1 MFVMRVN
8 SIPIIVLLLS
18 ITVIAQVSVPED
30 MRGDRQYRKEGIHN
44 GNLVETL
51 FYNFGEVA
59 WWGRQPSGVWP
70 RGSGHS
76 YMDGITPIVAA
87 EVVDANGNTI
97 QIVEAGYRENMD
109 ISPTG
114 VERGWQPRPG
124 YVNPNQ
130 DNIAMSDKPI
140 TWPESRSEER

>member
-1 MFVMRVN
+1 MRDHKLW
-8 SIPIIVLLLS
+8 IFIILLALAAPLL
-18 ITVIAQVSVPED
+18 AQDNVPKNL
-30 MRGDRQYRKEGIHN
+30 RGDRKYRKQGIHN

-76 YMDGITPIVAA
+76 YMDGITPIVVT
-87 EVVDANGNTI
+87 EVVNRNGDTLHI
-97 QIVEAGYRENMD
+97 CEAGYREMMD
-109 ISPTG
+109 ISPDG

-124 YVNPNQ
+124 YANPNQ
-130 DNIAMSDKPI
+130 DKI
-140 TWPESRSEER
+140 